1 MTGPLKEDV
10 QMSSEAIL
18 NSHCERWREEER
30 THGKVYNLNPNVKA
44 VNFWL
49 KLKVMNLFYVE
60 SGTQDMLDHTT
71 TNMQYK

>member
-10 QMSSEAIL
+10 QMSPEAIL
-18 NSHCERWREEER
+18 NSHCERWRKEAR
-30 THGKVYNLNPNVKA
+30 THGKVYNLNPNVQA